1 MAELA
6 RSSTNIG
13 VSPMPR
19 AVQKQRGR
27 LAAAWRLGVL
37 CLGTYGLA
45 ACGSQGEARA
55 EARELITSLNAVS
68 DEGSLSQRNAALAR
82 LDRLE
87 LHAPAHVQTRKVCR
101 EAHQGLLEA
110 ESAQAEARRT
120 LAAASGS
127 VPQPALDSAQADA
140 IAAGIERS
148 NRALATAKQRFPEC
162 EQAMRS
168 LLKEA
173 H

>member
-6 RSSTNIG
+6 RSSTQSG
-13 VSPMPR
+13 VSPMLR
-19 AVQKQRGR
+19 AVQKEPAGSRPWAGLW
-27 LAAAWRLGVL
+27 LAAAL
-37 CLGTYGLA
+37 LA
-45 ACGSQGEARA
+45 ACGGQADARA
-55 EARELITSLNAVS
+55 EARELMTSLNAIS
-68 DEGSLSQRNAALAR
+68 DEGSLTQRSAALKR

-87 LHAPAHVQTRKVCR
+87 LRAPVHVQTRKVCR

-110 ESAQAEARRT
+110 ETAQAQARRT
-120 LAAASGS
+120 LAAASGAT
-127 VPQPALDSAQADA
+127 PQPALDPKQADE
-140 IAAGIERS
+140 IAAEIERS

-162 EQAMRS
+162 ERAMRS